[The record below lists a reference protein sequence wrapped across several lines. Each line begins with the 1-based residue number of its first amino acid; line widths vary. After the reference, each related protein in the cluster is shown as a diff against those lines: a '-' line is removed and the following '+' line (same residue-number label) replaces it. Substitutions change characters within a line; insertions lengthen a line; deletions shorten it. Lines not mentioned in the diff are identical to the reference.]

1 MVRTMRRRRVMAL
14 RGDERS
20 GAVEERED
28 ERRVWTQGEDCER
41 EKVCSGLLE
50 LEHVEGESQ
59 AFSPPV

>member
-1 MVRTMRRRRVMAL
+1 MAL
-14 RGDERS
+14 RGDERLE
-20 GAVEERED
+20 AVEERED
-28 ERRVWTQGEDCER
+28 ERRVWTQGEDWER